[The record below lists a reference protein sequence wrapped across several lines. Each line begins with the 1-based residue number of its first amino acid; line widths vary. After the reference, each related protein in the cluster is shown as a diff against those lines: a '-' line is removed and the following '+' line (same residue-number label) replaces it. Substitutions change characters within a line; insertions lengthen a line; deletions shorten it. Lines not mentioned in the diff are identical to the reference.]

1 MTSQKD
7 ISLSLQNRCILTRCG
22 KQELAFPSK
31 IVAEIIV
38 VNRKQLLPL
47 SMYDSLILGVVHH
60 QGSIIPLI
68 SLEFAREIETTI
80 QMESKLMKET
90 LIAVRLN
97 EQAGNIAGVGIVVE
111 GIIGSVSVEAISV
124 SNSKYRIFAPQDI
137 PERVWQPNS
146 ACF

>member
-1 MTSQKD
+1 
-7 ISLSLQNRCILTRCG
+7 
-22 KQELAFPSK
+22 
-31 IVAEIIV
+31 
-38 VNRKQLLPL
+38 
-47 SMYDSLILGVVHH
+47 
-60 QGSIIPLI
+60 
-68 SLEFAREIETTI
+68 
-80 QMESKLMKET
+80 MKET

-111 GIIGSVSVEAISV
+111 EIIGSVSVEAISV